1 MHDFFGFLM
10 LAAFIAFLVSLALL
24 VHAFFRKKTYRPRL
38 IFSGI
43 AFSFLVLSAIGFGMT
58 ISPEERAAIEQK
70 RIAKQAQE
78 AQEQAERDARK
89 AQESAEKEAK
99 KVQEAAERE
108 AKKAQEQAEKE
119 AKKAQTATE
128 KKQKDEQEAATKKQ
142 KAEQDAKAKEQAA
155 ADAAAQKVYD
165 DQAKY
170 EAWLKSAGV
179 IGTIPGLGDR
189 ISVFEQKHKRSKG
202 NDPDSYDD
210 NLLSVMKD
218 EGRILFITVNAFGRP
233 LDPDVVVTPL
243 LPIDGVRISFSDD
256 WVDQYLK
263 RNTFVGHSDILEIV
277 VPESEGYY
285 TRMDVYDTPT
295 GNYLYTNIFTG
306 KPTEPDTP

>member
-1 MHDFFGFLM
+1 MNDFFSNLM
-10 LAAFIAFLVSLALL
+10 LASLISIIVSLLL
-24 VHAFFRKKTYRPRL
+24 IIHAFFRKKRYRPRL
-38 IFSGI
+38 IFAGVSLGI
-43 AFSFLVLSAIGFGMT
+43 FLFAAIGYT
-58 ISPEERAAIEQK
+58 TTLSPEQRAEMEQK

-78 AQEQAERDARK
+78 AQEK
-89 AQESAEKEAK
+89 AEKE
-99 KVQEAAERE
+99 E
-108 AKKAQEQAEKE
+108 KKAQEDAEKKLKE
-119 AKKAQTATE
+119 
-128 KKQKDEQEAATKKQ
+128 EQA
-142 KAEQDAKAKEQAA
+142 AKAKERSA

-179 IGTIPGLGDR
+179 VGTIPGLGDR
-189 ISVFEQKHKRSKG
+189 ISVFEQKHKRSRG

-218 EGRILFITVNAFGRP
+218 EGRVLFITVNAFGRP
-233 LDPDVVVTPL
+233 LDPDVIVTPL
-243 LPIDGVRISFSDD
+243 LPTDGVRISSSDD
-256 WVDQYLK
+256 RSDKYNK

-285 TRMDVYDTPT
+285 TRMDVYDIPS

-306 KPTEPDTP
+306 KPTESDTP

>member
-1 MHDFFGFLM
+1 MHNFFGFSM
-10 LAAFIAFLVSLALL
+10 LAALIAVLVSLALL

-43 AFSFLVLSAIGFGMT
+43 AFALLVLSFIGFGAT
-58 ISPEERAAIEQK
+58 TSPEERAAVEQK

-78 AQEQAERDARK
+78 AQEKE
-89 AQESAEKEAK
+89 EKEEKQA
-99 KVQEAAERE
+99 QEAAERE
-108 AKKAQEQAEKE
+108 AKKEQEKTEKE
-119 AKKAQTATE
+119 AKKAKAATE

-218 EGRILFITVNAFGRP
+218 EGRVLFITVNAFGRP

-243 LPIDGVRISFSDD
+243 LPIDGVRISSSDD
-256 WVDQYLK
+256 RSDKYNK

-285 TRMDVYDTPT
+285 TRMDVYDIPT

-306 KPTEPDTP
+306 KPTESDTP

>member
-1 MHDFFGFLM
+1 
-10 LAAFIAFLVSLALL
+10 
-24 VHAFFRKKTYRPRL
+24 
-38 IFSGI
+38 
-43 AFSFLVLSAIGFGMT
+43 
-58 ISPEERAAIEQK
+58 
-70 RIAKQAQE
+70 
-78 AQEQAERDARK
+78 
-89 AQESAEKEAK
+89 
-99 KVQEAAERE
+99 
-108 AKKAQEQAEKE
+108 
-119 AKKAQTATE
+119 
-128 KKQKDEQEAATKKQ
+128 
-142 KAEQDAKAKEQAA
+142 
-155 ADAAAQKVYD
+155 
-165 DQAKY
+165 
-170 EAWLKSAGV
+170 
-179 IGTIPGLGDR
+179 
-189 ISVFEQKHKRSKG
+189 
-202 NDPDSYDD
+202 
-210 NLLSVMKD
+210 MKD

>member
-1 MHDFFGFLM
+1 MHNFFGFSM
-10 LAAFIAFLVSLALL
+10 LAALIAVLVSLALL
-24 VHAFFRKKTYRPRL
+24 VHAFFRKKTYRARL

-43 AFSFLVLSAIGFGMT
+43 AFALLMLSFIGFGAT
-58 ISPEERAAIEQK
+58 TSPEERAAVEQK

-78 AQEQAERDARK
+78 
-89 AQESAEKEAK
+89 SA
-99 KVQEAAERE
+99 
-108 AKKAQEQAEKE
+108 
-119 AKKAQTATE
+119 E
-128 KKQKDEQEAATKKQ
+128 KKQKEDQA
-142 KAEQDAKAKEQAA
+142 AKAKEQAA

-218 EGRILFITVNAFGRP
+218 EGRILFITVNAFGRS
-233 LDPDVVVTPL
+233 LDPDMIVTPL
-243 LPIDGVRISFSDD
+243 LPTDGVRISSSDD
-256 WVDQYLK
+256 RSDKYNK

-277 VPESEGYY
+277 IPESKGYY
-285 TRMDVYDTPT
+285 TRMDVYDIPTGDYLYTTVFT
-295 GNYLYTNIFTG
+295 GNYDD
-306 KPTEPDTP
+306 PDTM

>member
-1 MHDFFGFLM
+1 M
-10 LAAFIAFLVSLALL
+10 
-24 VHAFFRKKTYRPRL
+24 
-38 IFSGI
+38 
-43 AFSFLVLSAIGFGMT
+43 
-58 ISPEERAAIEQK
+58 EQK

-78 AQEQAERDARK
+78 AQEK
-89 AQESAEKEAK
+89 AEKEEK
-99 KVQEAAERE
+99 KAQEAAE
-108 AKKAQEQAEKE
+108 
-119 AKKAQTATE
+119 
-128 KKQKDEQEAATKKQ
+128 KKQ
-142 KAEQDAKAKEQAA
+142 KAEKEAAEKNAQKAQRDAEKKQKEEQSAKAKEQAA

-256 WVDQYLK
+256 RSDKYNK

-277 VPESEGYY
+277 IPESKGYY
-285 TRMDVYDTPT
+285 TRMDVYDIPTGDYLYTTVFT
-295 GNYLYTNIFTG
+295 GNYDD
-306 KPTEPDTP
+306 PDTM

>member
-1 MHDFFGFLM
+1 MHNFFGFSM
-10 LAAFIAFLVSLALL
+10 LAALIAVLVSLALL

-43 AFSFLVLSAIGFGMT
+43 AFALLVLSFIGFGAT
-58 ISPEERAAIEQK
+58 TSPEERAAVEQK

-78 AQEQAERDARK
+78 AA
-89 AQESAEKEAK
+89 
-99 KVQEAAERE
+99 
-108 AKKAQEQAEKE
+108 
-119 AKKAQTATE
+119 E
-128 KKQKDEQEAATKKQ
+128 KKQKEEQA
-142 KAEQDAKAKEQAA
+142 AKAKEQSA

-218 EGRILFITVNAFGRP
+218 EGRVLFITVNAFGRS
-233 LDPDVVVTPL
+233 LDPDMIVTPL
-243 LPIDGVRISFSDD
+243 LPTDGVRISSSDD
-256 WVDQYLK
+256 RSDKYNK

-277 VPESEGYY
+277 IPESKGYY
-285 TRMDVYDTPT
+285 TRMDVYDIPTGDYLYTTVFT
-295 GNYLYTNIFTG
+295 GNYDD
-306 KPTEPDTP
+306 PDTM

>member
-1 MHDFFGFLM
+1 MHNFFGFSM
-10 LAAFIAFLVSLALL
+10 LAALIAVLVSLALL
-24 VHAFFRKKTYRPRL
+24 VHAFFRKKTYRARL

-43 AFSFLVLSAIGFGMT
+43 AFALLMLSFIGFGAT
-58 ISPEERAAIEQK
+58 TSPEERAAVEQK

-78 AQEQAERDARK
+78 
-89 AQESAEKEAK
+89 SA
-99 KVQEAAERE
+99 
-108 AKKAQEQAEKE
+108 
-119 AKKAQTATE
+119 E
-128 KKQKDEQEAATKKQ
+128 KKQKEDQA
-142 KAEQDAKAKEQAA
+142 AKAKEQAA

-218 EGRILFITVNAFGRP
+218 EGRVLFITVNAFGRS
-233 LDPDVVVTPL
+233 LDPDMIVTPL
-243 LPIDGVRISFSDD
+243 LPTDGVRISSSDD
-256 WVDQYLK
+256 RSDKYNK

-277 VPESEGYY
+277 IPESKGYY
-285 TRMDVYDTPT
+285 TRMDVYDIPTGDYLYTTVFT
-295 GNYLYTNIFTG
+295 GNYDD
-306 KPTEPDTP
+306 PDTM

>member
-1 MHDFFGFLM
+1 MHDFFGFSM
-10 LAAFIAFLVSLALL
+10 LAALIAVLVSIALL

-43 AFSFLVLSAIGFGMT
+43 AFALLVLSFIGFGAT
-58 ISPEERAAIEQK
+58 TSPEERAAVDQK

-78 AQEQAERDARK
+78 AQEK
-89 AQESAEKEAK
+89 AEKE
-99 KVQEAAERE
+99 E
-108 AKKAQEQAEKE
+108 KKAQE
-119 AKKAQTATE
+119 ATE
-128 KKQKDEQEAATKKQ
+128 KKLKEEQAAKAKEQSVADKKKQDEQKAAEKKQ
-142 KAEQDAKAKEQAA
+142 KAEQDAKAKEQDA

-165 DQAKY
+165 DQVKY

-179 IGTIPGLGDR
+179 IGTVPGLGDR
-189 ISVFEQKHKRSKG
+189 ISVFEQKHKRSRG

-218 EGRILFITVNAFGRP
+218 EGRVLFITVNAFGRP

-243 LPIDGVRISFSDD
+243 LPIDGVRISSSDD
-256 WVDQYLK
+256 WSDQYNK
-263 RNTFVGHSDILEIV
+263 RNVFVGHSNILEIV

-306 KPTEPDTP
+306 RPTEPDTP

>member
-1 MHDFFGFLM
+1 MHNFFGFSM
-10 LAAFIAFLVSLALL
+10 LAALIAVLVSLALL
-24 VHAFFRKKTYRPRL
+24 VHAFFRKKAYRPRL

-43 AFSFLVLSAIGFGMT
+43 AFALLVLSFIGFGAT
-58 ISPEERAAIEQK
+58 TSPEERAAVEQK

-78 AQEQAERDARK
+78 AA
-89 AQESAEKEAK
+89 
-99 KVQEAAERE
+99 
-108 AKKAQEQAEKE
+108 
-119 AKKAQTATE
+119 E
-128 KKQKDEQEAATKKQ
+128 KKQKEEQA
-142 KAEQDAKAKEQAA
+142 AKAKEQSA
-155 ADAAAQKVYD
+155 ADATAQKVYD

-218 EGRILFITVNAFGRP
+218 EGRVLFITVNAFGRP

-263 RNTFVGHSDILEIV
+263 RNTFVGHSNILEIV

>member
-1 MHDFFGFLM
+1 MNDFFSNLM
-10 LAAFIAFLVSLALL
+10 LASLISIIVSLLL
-24 VHAFFRKKTYRPRL
+24 IIHAFFRKKRYRPRL
-38 IFSGI
+38 IFAGVSLGI
-43 AFSFLVLSAIGFGMT
+43 FLFAAIGYT
-58 ISPEERAAIEQK
+58 TTLSPEQRAEMEQK

-78 AQEQAERDARK
+78 AQEK
-89 AQESAEKEAK
+89 AEKEEK
-99 KVQEAAERE
+99 KAQEAAE
-108 AKKAQEQAEKE
+108 
-119 AKKAQTATE
+119 
-128 KKQKDEQEAATKKQ
+128 KKQ
-142 KAEQDAKAKEQAA
+142 KAEKEAAEKNAQKAQRDAEKKPKEQAA

-218 EGRILFITVNAFGRP
+218 EGRVLFITVNAFGRS
-233 LDPDVVVTPL
+233 LDPDMIVTPL
-243 LPIDGVRISFSDD
+243 LPTDGVRISSSDD
-256 WVDQYLK
+256 RSDKYNK

-277 VPESEGYY
+277 IPESKGYY
-285 TRMDVYDTPT
+285 TRMDVYDIPTGDYLYTTVFT
-295 GNYLYTNIFTG
+295 GNYDD
-306 KPTEPDTP
+306 PDTM

>member
-1 MHDFFGFLM
+1 MNDFFSNLM
-10 LAAFIAFLVSLALL
+10 LASLISIIVSLLL
-24 VHAFFRKKTYRPRL
+24 IIHAFFRKKRYRPRL
-38 IFSGI
+38 IFAGVSLGI
-43 AFSFLVLSAIGFGMT
+43 FLFAAIGYT
-58 ISPEERAAIEQK
+58 TTLSPEQRAEMEQK

-78 AQEQAERDARK
+78 AQEKAEKEEKK
-89 AQESAEKEAK
+89 AQEAAEKKQKAEKEA
-99 KVQEAAERE
+99 AEKN
-108 AKKAQEQAEKE
+108 AQKAQRDA
-119 AKKAQTATE
+119 E
-128 KKQKDEQEAATKKQ
+128 KKQKE
-142 KAEQDAKAKEQAA
+142 EQDAKAKEQSA

-218 EGRILFITVNAFGRP
+218 EGRVLFITVNAFGRS
-233 LDPDVVVTPL
+233 LDPDMIVTPL
-243 LPIDGVRISFSDD
+243 LPTDGVRISSSDD
-256 WVDQYLK
+256 RSDKYNK

-277 VPESEGYY
+277 IPESKGYY
-285 TRMDVYDTPT
+285 TRMDVYDIPTGDYLYTTVFT
-295 GNYLYTNIFTG
+295 GNYDD
-306 KPTEPDTP
+306 PDTM

>member
-1 MHDFFGFLM
+1 MHNFFGFSM
-10 LAAFIAFLVSLALL
+10 LAALIAVLVSLALL

-43 AFSFLVLSAIGFGMT
+43 AFALLVLSFIGFGAT
-58 ISPEERAAIEQK
+58 TSPEERAAVEQK

-78 AQEQAERDARK
+78 AA
-89 AQESAEKEAK
+89 
-99 KVQEAAERE
+99 
-108 AKKAQEQAEKE
+108 
-119 AKKAQTATE
+119 E
-128 KKQKDEQEAATKKQ
+128 KKQKEEQA
-142 KAEQDAKAKEQAA
+142 AKAKEQSA

>member
-1 MHDFFGFLM
+1 MHNFFGFSM
-10 LAAFIAFLVSLALL
+10 LAALIAVLVSLALL

-43 AFSFLVLSAIGFGMT
+43 AFALLVLSFIGFGAT
-58 ISPEERAAIEQK
+58 TSPEERAAVEQK

-78 AQEQAERDARK
+78 AQEKE
-89 AQESAEKEAK
+89 EKEEKQA
-99 KVQEAAERE
+99 QEAAE
-108 AKKAQEQAEKE
+108 
-119 AKKAQTATE
+119 
-128 KKQKDEQEAATKKQ
+128 KKQ
-142 KAEQDAKAKEQAA
+142 KAEKEAAEKNVQKAQRDAEKKQKEEQSAKAKEQAA

-218 EGRILFITVNAFGRP
+218 EGRVLFITVNAFGRS
-233 LDPDVVVTPL
+233 LDPDMIVTPL
-243 LPIDGVRISFSDD
+243 LPTDGVRISSSDD
-256 WVDQYLK
+256 RSDKYNK

-277 VPESEGYY
+277 IPESKGYY
-285 TRMDVYDTPT
+285 TRMDVYDIPTGDYLYTTVFT
-295 GNYLYTNIFTG
+295 GNYDD
-306 KPTEPDTP
+306 PDTM

>member
-1 MHDFFGFLM
+1 MHNFFGFSM
-10 LAAFIAFLVSLALL
+10 LAALIAVLVSLALL

-43 AFSFLVLSAIGFGMT
+43 AFALLVLSFISFGAT
-58 ISPEERAAIEQK
+58 TSPEERAAVEQK

-78 AQEQAERDARK
+78 AA
-89 AQESAEKEAK
+89 
-99 KVQEAAERE
+99 
-108 AKKAQEQAEKE
+108 
-119 AKKAQTATE
+119 E
-128 KKQKDEQEAATKKQ
+128 KKQKEEQA
-142 KAEQDAKAKEQAA
+142 AKAKEQSA

-218 EGRILFITVNAFGRP
+218 EGRVLFITVNAFGRS
-233 LDPDVVVTPL
+233 LDPDMIVTPL
-243 LPIDGVRISFSDD
+243 LPTDGVRISSSDD
-256 WVDQYLK
+256 RSDKYNK

>member
-1 MHDFFGFLM
+1 MHNFFGFSM
-10 LAAFIAFLVSLALL
+10 LAALIAVLVSLALL

-43 AFSFLVLSAIGFGMT
+43 AFALLVLSFIGFGAT
-58 ISPEERAAIEQK
+58 TSPEERAAVEQK

-78 AQEQAERDARK
+78 AA
-89 AQESAEKEAK
+89 
-99 KVQEAAERE
+99 
-108 AKKAQEQAEKE
+108 
-119 AKKAQTATE
+119 E
-128 KKQKDEQEAATKKQ
+128 KKQKEEQA
-142 KAEQDAKAKEQAA
+142 AKAKEQSA

-218 EGRILFITVNAFGRP
+218 EGRVLFITVNAFGRS
-233 LDPDVVVTPL
+233 LDPDMIVTPL
-243 LPIDGVRISFSDD
+243 LPTDGVRISSSDD
-256 WVDQYLK
+256 RSDKYNK

-285 TRMDVYDTPT
+285 TRMDVYDIPT

-306 KPTEPDTP
+306 KPTESDTP

>member
-1 MHDFFGFLM
+1 MNDFFSNLM
-10 LAAFIAFLVSLALL
+10 LASLISIIVSLLL
-24 VHAFFRKKTYRPRL
+24 IIHAFFRKKRYRPRL
-38 IFSGI
+38 IFAGASIGI
-43 AFSFLVLSAIGFGMT
+43 FLLAAIGYT
-58 ISPEERAAIEQK
+58 TTLSPEQRAEMEQK

-78 AQEQAERDARK
+78 AQEK
-89 AQESAEKEAK
+89 AEKEEK
-99 KVQEAAERE
+99 KAQEAAE
-108 AKKAQEQAEKE
+108 
-119 AKKAQTATE
+119 
-128 KKQKDEQEAATKKQ
+128 KKQ
-142 KAEQDAKAKEQAA
+142 KAEKEAAEKNAQKAQRDAEKKQKEEQSAKAKEQAA

-256 WVDQYLK
+256 RSDKYNK

-277 VPESEGYY
+277 IPESKGYY
-285 TRMDVYDTPT
+285 TRMDVYDIPTGDYLYTTVFT
-295 GNYLYTNIFTG
+295 GNYDD
-306 KPTEPDTP
+306 PDTM

>member
-1 MHDFFGFLM
+1 MHNFFGFSM
-10 LAAFIAFLVSLALL
+10 LAALIAVLVSLALL

-43 AFSFLVLSAIGFGMT
+43 AFALLVLSFIGFGAT
-58 ISPEERAAIEQK
+58 TSPEERAAVEQK

-78 AQEQAERDARK
+78 AA
-89 AQESAEKEAK
+89 
-99 KVQEAAERE
+99 
-108 AKKAQEQAEKE
+108 
-119 AKKAQTATE
+119 E
-128 KKQKDEQEAATKKQ
+128 KKQKEEQA
-142 KAEQDAKAKEQAA
+142 AKAKEQSA
-155 ADAAAQKVYD
+155 ADATAQKVYD

-218 EGRILFITVNAFGRP
+218 EGRVLFITVNAFGRP

-263 RNTFVGHSDILEIV
+263 RNTFVGHSNILEIV

>member
-1 MHDFFGFLM
+1 MHNFFGFSM
-10 LAAFIAFLVSLALL
+10 LAALIAVLVSLALL

-43 AFSFLVLSAIGFGMT
+43 AFALLVLSFIGFGAT
-58 ISPEERAAIEQK
+58 TSPEERAAVEQK

-78 AQEQAERDARK
+78 AA
-89 AQESAEKEAK
+89 
-99 KVQEAAERE
+99 
-108 AKKAQEQAEKE
+108 
-119 AKKAQTATE
+119 E
-128 KKQKDEQEAATKKQ
+128 KKQKEEQA
-142 KAEQDAKAKEQAA
+142 AKAKEQSA

-218 EGRILFITVNAFGRP
+218 EGRILFITVNAFGRS
-233 LDPDVVVTPL
+233 LDPDMIVTPL
-243 LPIDGVRISFSDD
+243 LPTDGVRISSSDD
-256 WVDQYLK
+256 RSDKYNK

-285 TRMDVYDTPT
+285 TRMDVYDIPT
-295 GNYLYTNIFTG
+295 SNYLYTNIFTG
-306 KPTEPDTP
+306 KPTESDTP

>member
-1 MHDFFGFLM
+1 MHNFFGFSM
-10 LAAFIAFLVSLALL
+10 LAALIAVLVSLALL

-43 AFSFLVLSAIGFGMT
+43 AFALLVLSFIGFGAT
-58 ISPEERAAIEQK
+58 TSPEERAAVEQK
-70 RIAKQAQE
+70 RIAKQ
-78 AQEQAERDARK
+78 
-89 AQESAEKEAK
+89 S
-99 KVQEAAERE
+99 QEAAE
-108 AKKAQEQAEKE
+108 
-119 AKKAQTATE
+119 
-128 KKQKDEQEAATKKQ
+128 KKQKEEQA
-142 KAEQDAKAKEQAA
+142 AKAKEQSA

-189 ISVFEQKHKRSKG
+189 ISVFEQKHKRSRG

-218 EGRILFITVNAFGRP
+218 EGRVLFITVNAFGRP

-243 LPIDGVRISFSDD
+243 LPIDGVRISSSDD
-256 WVDQYLK
+256 WSDQYNK
-263 RNTFVGHSDILEIV
+263 RNVFVGHSNILEIV

-306 KPTEPDTP
+306 RPTEPDTP

>member
-1 MHDFFGFLM
+1 MNNFFSALM
-10 LAAFIAFLVSLALL
+10 LASLISIIVSLLL
-24 VHAFFRKKTYRPRL
+24 IIHAFFHKKRYRPRL
-38 IFSGI
+38 IFAGVSLGI
-43 AFSFLVLSAIGFGMT
+43 FLFAAIGYT
-58 ISPEERAAIEQK
+58 TTLSPEQRAEMEQK

-78 AQEQAERDARK
+78 AQEK
-89 AQESAEKEAK
+89 AEKEEK
-99 KVQEAAERE
+99 KAQEAAERE
-108 AKKAQEQAEKE
+108 AKKEQEKTEKE
-119 AKKAQTATE
+119 AKKAKAATE

-142 KAEQDAKAKEQAA
+142 KAEQDAKAKEQSA

-218 EGRILFITVNAFGRP
+218 EGRVLFITVNAFGRS
-233 LDPDVVVTPL
+233 LDPDMIVTPL
-243 LPIDGVRISFSDD
+243 LPTDGVRISSSDD
-256 WVDQYLK
+256 RSDKYNK

-277 VPESEGYY
+277 IPESKGYY
-285 TRMDVYDTPT
+285 TRMDVYDIPT

-306 KPTEPDTP
+306 KPTESDTP

>member
-1 MHDFFGFLM
+1 MHNFFGFSM
-10 LAAFIAFLVSLALL
+10 LAALIAVLVSLALL

-43 AFSFLVLSAIGFGMT
+43 AFALLVLSFIGFGAT
-58 ISPEERAAIEQK
+58 TSPEERAAVEQK

-78 AQEQAERDARK
+78 AA
-89 AQESAEKEAK
+89 
-99 KVQEAAERE
+99 
-108 AKKAQEQAEKE
+108 
-119 AKKAQTATE
+119 E
-128 KKQKDEQEAATKKQ
+128 KKQKEEQA
-142 KAEQDAKAKEQAA
+142 AKAKEQSA

-218 EGRILFITVNAFGRP
+218 EGRVLFITVNAFGRSF
-233 LDPDVVVTPL
+233 DPDMIVTPL
-243 LPIDGVRISFSDD
+243 LPTDGVRISSSDD
-256 WVDQYLK
+256 RSDKYNK

>member
-1 MHDFFGFLM
+1 MHNFFGFSM
-10 LAAFIAFLVSLALL
+10 LAALIAVLVSLALL

-43 AFSFLVLSAIGFGMT
+43 AFALLVLSFIGFGAT
-58 ISPEERAAIEQK
+58 TSPEERAAVEQK

-78 AQEQAERDARK
+78 AA
-89 AQESAEKEAK
+89 
-99 KVQEAAERE
+99 
-108 AKKAQEQAEKE
+108 
-119 AKKAQTATE
+119 E
-128 KKQKDEQEAATKKQ
+128 KKQKEEQA
-142 KAEQDAKAKEQAA
+142 AKAKEQSA

-218 EGRILFITVNAFGRP
+218 EGRILFITVNAFGRS
-233 LDPDVVVTPL
+233 LDPDMIVTPL
-243 LPIDGVRISFSDD
+243 LPTDGVRISSSDD
-256 WVDQYLK
+256 RSDKYNK

-277 VPESEGYY
+277 IPESKGYY
-285 TRMDVYDTPT
+285 TRMDVYDIPTGDYLYTTVFT
-295 GNYLYTNIFTG
+295 GNYDN
-306 KPTEPDTP
+306 PDTM

>member
-1 MHDFFGFLM
+1 M
-10 LAAFIAFLVSLALL
+10 
-24 VHAFFRKKTYRPRL
+24 
-38 IFSGI
+38 
-43 AFSFLVLSAIGFGMT
+43 
-58 ISPEERAAIEQK
+58 
-70 RIAKQAQE
+70 
-78 AQEQAERDARK
+78 
-89 AQESAEKEAK
+89 
-99 KVQEAAERE
+99 
-108 AKKAQEQAEKE
+108 
-119 AKKAQTATE
+119 
-128 KKQKDEQEAATKKQ
+128 
-142 KAEQDAKAKEQAA
+142 
-155 ADAAAQKVYD
+155 YD

-218 EGRILFITVNAFGRP
+218 EGRVLFITVNAFGRP

-256 WVDQYLK
+256 WVDQYFK
-263 RNTFVGHSDILEIV
+263 RNTFVGHSNILEIV